1 MRAASSSE
9 TAVPRPIV
17 SPMGWLPTGAVDPP
31 ERVGEGV
38 AVPAGVADAAGGV
51 GPPKTIRIPGRP
63 SPTAPA
69 IAARTRIAAIATRTL
84 RRTGRRPIHPSKPV
98 RRRGGGAITRRW
110 RTRVAMSAPAPADGG

>member
-17 SPMGWLPTGAVDPP
+17 EPAGWLAAGAVDPADGVGVG
-31 ERVGEGV
+31 EGEGV
-38 AVPAGVADAAGGV
+38 AVGAGGV
-51 GPPKTIRIPGRP
+51 GPPKTIRMPGRP

-84 RRTGRRPIHPSKPV
+84 RRTGRRPIQPRMPEDS
-98 RRRGGGAITRRW
+98 RAGGRATRRC
-110 RTRVAMSAPAPADGG
+110 RTIAAMSVGPAIADG